1 MSRSFERLRLLQLQA
16 ARAQVRLDELRA
28 LSTPSQ
34 EAYERAE
41 ARVQKEVAQRATR
54 KVSSTPRR
62 RLEQLDRMAE
72 LKRAALGRV
81 KRLRDRLAAEGPDQA
96 LQRLVGKIESFE
108 LIDRRLK
115 HLARTTKSSLA
126 GALSRN
132 DTDRRHWQAHESGR
146 GGKRCFAYACVG
158 LCDRI

>member
-72 LKRAALGRV
+72 LKRAALSRSSNACVTGWRPRGRT
-81 KRLRDRLAAEGPDQA
+81 KRCNGW
-96 LQRLVGKIESFE
+96 
-108 LIDRRLK
+108 
-115 HLARTTKSSLA
+115 LARSKASSSSIA
-126 GALSRN
+126 A
-132 DTDRRHWQAHESGR
+132 
-146 GGKRCFAYACVG
+146 
-158 LCDRI
+158 